1 MRVVTSFVTRG
12 CRGAVPCTAEGSTRE
27 VRGICS
33 PREDELQTM
42 RRDLEDTNWRKMAPL
57 FMRPEDQERT
67 RRRPAR
73 WVAPTDH
80 TPPLSAPTS
89 IIDVELSR
97 AKLLVLDA
105 TGRRDPRREAA
116 SPDAASTA
124 AEWAPDK
131 ALQCQ
136 TPRGC
141 PRKAAA
147 GQAAQ
152 PPLGKAA
159 RLRGRRPSAPKAVAT
174 EEGPQ
179 APERPPGALPD
190 EAAREASTGRAVG
203 VVAATAAAAAA
214 AALGAAAKSE
224 GAAGTHRGPNL
235 WTKNERQNPGGQR
248 GATGSDA
255 SCATQ

>member
-1 MRVVTSFVTRG
+1 MVRRRAKAARG
-12 CRGAVPCTAEGSTRE
+12 RRGARALPAKAVSSDGRLA
-27 VRGICS
+27 S
-33 PREDELQTM
+33 PRSM
-42 RRDLEDTNWRKMAPL
+42 RTTAGLGRSEQCRLALCGASGADNASQGAISWWCV
-57 FMRPEDQERT
+57 
-67 RRRPAR
+67 PA
-73 WVAPTDH
+73 
-80 TPPLSAPTS
+80 
-89 IIDVELSR
+89 ESR
-97 AKLLVLDA
+97 APAAIWSTENEPGTHLLVLDA

-131 ALQCQ
+131 ALRCQ
-136 TPRGC
+136 TPWGC

-203 VVAATAAAAAA
+203 VVAATAAAAA
-214 AALGAAAKSE
+214 LGPAAKSE
-224 GAAGTHRGPNL
+224 GAAGTRRGPNL
-235 WTKNERQNPGGQR
+235 WTKNERQNPGG
-248 GATGSDA
+248 
-255 SCATQ
+255 

>member
-1 MRVVTSFVTRG
+1 
-12 CRGAVPCTAEGSTRE
+12 
-27 VRGICS
+27 
-33 PREDELQTM
+33 
-42 RRDLEDTNWRKMAPL
+42 MASL
-57 FMRPEDQERT
+57 
-67 RRRPAR
+67 R
-73 WVAPTDH
+73 WVNGSGTCWHLNQLRPCLVDHNAPGKLPVTVAGCPVTEPPLLASPQLLPPPPAAPAVSPPPSRDIHEHLDVDQDAPTPMD
-80 TPPLSAPTS
+80 TP
-89 IIDVELSR
+89 
-97 AKLLVLDA
+97 
-105 TGRRDPRREAA
+105 
-116 SPDAASTA
+116 
-124 AEWAPDK
+124 W
-131 ALQCQ
+131 
-136 TPRGC
+136 GC

-203 VVAATAAAAAA
+203 VVAATAAAAA
-214 AALGAAAKSE
+214 LGAAAKSE
-224 GAAGTHRGPNL
+224 GAAGTRRGPNL

-255 SCATQ
+255 SCAPQ

>member
-1 MRVVTSFVTRG
+1 MASAAACEGVWEKFTSARRRRG
-12 CRGAVPCTAEGSTRE
+12 TQIRAESPKAPSVSGRPEVQAAGAAARGAD
-27 VRGICS
+27 VRRAVNQGRGQKP
-33 PREDELQTM
+33 PRE
-42 RRDLEDTNWRKMAPL
+42 LEEGRPL
-57 FMRPEDQERT
+57 PCAAKHPLPRRT
-67 RRRPAR
+67 RLR
-73 WVAPTDH
+73 
-80 TPPLSAPTS
+80 
-89 IIDVELSR
+89 
-97 AKLLVLDA
+97 DA

-131 ALQCQ
+131 ALRCQ
-136 TPRGC
+136 TPWGR

-159 RLRGRRPSAPKAVAT
+159 RLRGRRPSDPKAVAT

-203 VVAATAAAAAA
+203 VVAATAAAAA
-214 AALGAAAKSE
+214 LGAAAKSE
-224 GAAGTHRGPNL
+224 GAAGYRRGPNL
-235 WTKNERQNPGGQR
+235 WTKNERQNPGGQEAAAS
-248 GATGSDA
+248 GAA
-255 SCATQ
+255 SSVSVRAGRTAPSLLS